1 MHKYKHVHQN
11 VETISDWWRN
21 HNQIRRCP
29 SQRLRTGMVFQNF
42 IFLKIWVRKIQ
53 SFLSFLLNT
62 PSFFC
67 WIVCQF
73 VITDKE
79 KVLGPIR
86 TRQLLILVLYT
97 KNASALNVTSWS
109 DKIQNTTYTNEF
121 IERPKLRACATKMIS
136 LSSYA
141 LISDTTPAA
150 QKCTWIQHTFPISID
165 CLRQI
170 EKDRLSKR

>member
-1 MHKYKHVHQN
+1 MSNAQVQACASKCRNNFCSMKKSQPNSTVSISKTANRNGLSKFNFSQN
-11 VETISDWWRN
+11 L
-21 HNQIRRCP
+21 
-29 SQRLRTGMVFQNF
+29 SQKNPIFF
-42 IFLKIWVRKIQ
+42 IFFVEHAI
-53 SFLSFLLNT
+53 
-62 PSFFC
+62 FFC

-79 KVLGPIR
+79 KVLWPIR

-150 QKCTWIQHTFPISID
+150 QKCT
-165 CLRQI
+165 
-170 EKDRLSKR
+170 